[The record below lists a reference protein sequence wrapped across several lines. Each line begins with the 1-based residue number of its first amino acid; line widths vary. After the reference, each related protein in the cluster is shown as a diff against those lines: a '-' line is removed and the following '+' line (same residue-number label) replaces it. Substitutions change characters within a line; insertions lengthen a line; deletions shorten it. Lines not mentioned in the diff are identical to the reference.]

1 MREVLP
7 ARSRAERS
15 ERELPARAEELLTV
29 ALDLFSQRGFAAVTI
44 NDIANAVGVNTALI
58 YYYFESK
65 EDLFRA
71 TVEDATAKALDN
83 YRRLRER
90 HSDPVDLIGDW
101 FDNNLELS
109 EPIRKL
115 VKIMLDYAN
124 SGMQIALVDG
134 LIKEF
139 YAEECSILSGSI
151 RRGIELGVFRAVDPE
166 RAALLAS
173 THLDGIMVASMI
185 RADFDL
191 TAAMGDLKRVFW
203 EHLGYDRNA
212 VAPRAR
218 QRSPRAAN

>member
-1 MREVLP
+1 MSEMPRLK
-7 ARSRAERS
+7 SRAERP

-44 NDIANAVGVNTALI
+44 KDIASAIGVNTALI

-71 TVEDATAKALDN
+71 TVQDATVKALDN

-191 TAAMGDLKRVFW
+191 TAAMSDLKRVFW

-212 VAPRAR
+212 TVPRAR